1 MSQRRIKANHRNCK
15 KSTGPRT
22 DLGKSR
28 SSLNSLKHGL
38 CSSRTLFPGESSE
51 LYGVFRKSIFTL
63 LEPSDLIHAD
73 FANQIASALWRLRR
87 ASLIEDQLFTYSG
100 NQVLSSPDADEDT
113 ALAQAWVEYDIHFCR
128 LRRYQTAIER
138 SLFTLLE
145 RFRGLQLRG
154 IDKMRRGEYGKKRA
168 DRLHEC
174 LKHLRDLSI
183 RPADFDVS
191 ALFDQCMDV
200 HKDEISDP
208 EPLPLRRDK
217 HPRKSRRVGVAQAP
231 ALEGGTSRQE
241 GSPPCRVCEPSE
253 QERSPE
259 TSTNPALV
267 PPHDPS
273 CKDTRF
279 LSSQPPS
286 PVVESSRDNELSRS
300 NSSRDSLLS
309 RSAPADKL
317 PSPAAPADKL
327 PSPTVAEASAKP
339 ADSAPISAPAPVQTE
354 SCNTLSP
361 EELAAKKEAEYL
373 DWLRFANARRER
385 QEMDKGRF

>member
-217 HPRKSRRVGVAQAP
+217 HPRKSRRVGVAQAQ
-231 ALEGGTSRQE
+231 GGEPSRPSAVASSPN
-241 GSPPCRVCEPSE
+241 GSPGCSVTRVPTCPPKPWRRGKAQEALPQTPSLAQEPAQSTPV
-253 QERSPE
+253 STPAPTPSTPAE
-259 TSTNPALV
+259 TSQKPA
-267 PPHDPS
+267 
-273 CKDTRF
+273 
-279 LSSQPPS
+279 
-286 PVVESSRDNELSRS
+286 E
-300 NSSRDSLLS
+300 
-309 RSAPADKL
+309 SAP
-317 PSPAAPADKL
+317 
-327 PSPTVAEASAKP
+327 VAT
-339 ADSAPISAPAPVQTE
+339 PAPVETQ
-354 SCNTLSP
+354 SCNSLST

-385 QEMDKGRF
+385 QEMEKGRF